1 MFIAHVY
8 KWPAIVVVVVVCV
21 RCCIRLSVRYN
32 ILCNICIYCE
42 LHVVG
47 DSLYMSLCNV
57 ILFVGWFLFGRA
69 NNNHPSPS
77 HIHTPYSLV
86 CILAF
91 LTGIRMAMI
100 SEPSQRLHS
109 LRYILLHSFPDQF
122 FLHLVP
128 GINYLFKRNQALS
141 RSLFTNFQ
149 TITYAEYKCCSQYEQ

>member
-1 MFIAHVY
+1 MFTNDLPLLLLLCVY
-8 KWPAIVVVVVVCV
+8 GVVLDFLWDIISYVIYVYILWTTCG
-21 RCCIRLSVRYN
+21 RTPCICHCAMLFCLLVGFCLVEPTIIIPPPLLS
-32 ILCNICIYCE
+32 
-42 LHVVG
+42 
-47 DSLYMSLCNV
+47 
-57 ILFVGWFLFGRA
+57 
-69 NNNHPSPS
+69 
-77 HIHTPYSLV
+77 TPYSLV

-149 TITYAEYKCCSQYEQ
+149 TITYAEHKCCSQYEQ

>member
-1 MFIAHVY
+1 M
-8 KWPAIVVVVVVCV
+8 CV

-32 ILCNICIYCE
+32 ILCNICVYIVNYMWS
-42 LHVVG
+42 

-57 ILFVGWFLFGRA
+57 ILFVGWFCLVE
-69 NNNHPSPS
+69 PTIIIPPPLLS
-77 HIHTPYSLV
+77 TPYSLV

-109 LRYILLHSFPDQF
+109 LPYILLHSFLDQV

-128 GINYLFKRNQALS
+128 RINYLFKQNQVLS
-141 RSLFTNFQ
+141 RSY
-149 TITYAEYKCCSQYEQ
+149 IH

>member
-1 MFIAHVY
+1 MFTNDLPLLLLLLCVY
-8 KWPAIVVVVVVCV
+8 GVVLDFLWDIISYVIYVYIVNYMWSGTP
-21 RCCIRLSVRYN
+21 CICHCAMLFC
-32 ILCNICIYCE
+32 L
-42 LHVVG
+42 LVG
-47 DSLYMSLCNV
+47 FCLVEPTIIIPPPLISTPLTL
-57 ILFVGWFLFGRA
+57 WF
-69 NNNHPSPS
+69 
-77 HIHTPYSLV
+77 